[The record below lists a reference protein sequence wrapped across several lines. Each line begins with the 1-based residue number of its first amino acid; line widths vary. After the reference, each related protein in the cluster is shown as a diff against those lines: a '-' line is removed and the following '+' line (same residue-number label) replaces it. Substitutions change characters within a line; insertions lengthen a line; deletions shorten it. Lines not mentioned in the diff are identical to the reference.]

1 MGNAGRIFME
11 EAAQPKID
19 PEILPLSK
27 WWIRSVLI
35 VMILGFAGLIAITNL
50 SYRNAPPIPATVVD
64 ASGQTVFTRDQIG
77 SGQALFLRYGL
88 MDNGSIWG
96 HGAYL
101 GPDFSA
107 ETLHQIGESVAATLA
122 QRQFGKPV
130 VQLDAIQTAS
140 IRGQVAATLKTN
152 RYDPRSESLYLTAA
166 ESIAYRGLVARW
178 TAYFTDPTHNGG
190 LKPDLITD
198 ATELRDLSAFF
209 AWTAWASVAMRPGAD
224 YSYTNNFPYD
234 RDVGNM
240 PVAGALLWSALSLIV
255 LLGGIATVL
264 LAFGKF
270 DYLGWITRGHT
281 VVAQVTPGHASPG
294 QRALVKF
301 FVVVAL
307 LFLMQ
312 TLVGGA
318 VAHYRA
324 DPGSFYGF
332 QLEKI
337 FPSNLMRIWHLQTA
351 IFWIAT
357 AYVAAAL
364 FLGRSLRHDEPSWFP
379 AAIHLL
385 FGAFAIVIGASLLG
399 EWAGISGLLG
409 DWWFWFGNQGWE
421 FLEIG
426 RFWQL
431 LLVVGLLGWFAL
443 LWWIA
448 RPSMVTN
455 VHARPIARMFL
466 LAALAIPVFYLPAL
480 FFGAKTNFTVVDTWR
495 FWIIH
500 LWVEGFFEFFA
511 TTVVALMLF
520 QLGLTGRNTALRVIY
535 LDAILYFVGGL
546 MGTGHHWYFS
556 GQTQINMAASA
567 IFSVLEVV
575 PLTLLTLDAWDFVR
589 TTQGEAQAGG
599 PVTPIP
605 HKWTFYFLMA
615 VGFWN
620 FLGAGVFGFSIN
632 LPIVSYYEVGTIMT
646 PNHGHAAMMGVFGM
660 LAIALMVFVLRQ
672 TTDEARW
679 PGVEKYIRIGFWGTN
694 IGLAMMVVLS
704 LFPSGV
710 FQVWDVV
717 QHGYWHGRSLAY
729 TGTPFARQLEW
740 MRLPGDLVFIGFG
753 AIPLTIAACKAYW
766 SVAATRSDPYGTL
779 LKTLIPPIALAPATA
794 A

>member
-1 MGNAGRIFME
+1 MDE
-11 EAAQPKID
+11 VAQPKLD
-19 PEILPLSK
+19 PEVLPLSR

-35 VMILGFAGLIAITNL
+35 VMVLGFAGLLAITNL
-50 SYRNAPPIPATVVD
+50 SYRNAPPMPAQMVD
-64 ASGQTVFTRDQIG
+64 AEGRTLFTRDQIE
-77 SGQALFLRYGL
+77 SGQAVFLRYGL
-88 MDNGSIWG
+88 MDNGSVWG

-101 GPDFSA
+101 GPDYSA
-107 ETLHQIGESVAATLA
+107 ETLHRIGDSVAASLA
-122 QRQFGKPV
+122 QQQFGKPV
-130 VQLDAIQTAS
+130 AQLDTIQAAS
-140 IRGQVAATLKTN
+140 IHAQVAATLKIN
-152 RYDPRSESLYLTAA
+152 RYDPASGTLRLTAA
-166 ESIAYRGLVARW
+166 ESEAYRALTARW
-178 TAYFTDPTHNGG
+178 TDYFTDPARNGG
-190 LKPDLITD
+190 LKPALITD
-198 ATELRDLSAFF
+198 PAELRDLTAFF
-209 AWTAWASVAMRPGAD
+209 AWTAWASVANRPGAE

-234 RDVGNM
+234 RDVGNT

-270 DYLGWITRGHT
+270 DYLGWITRGHAA
-281 VVAQVTPGHASPG
+281 VPQVTPGHASPG

-307 LFLMQ
+307 LLLMQ

-324 DPGSFYGF
+324 DPTSFYGF
-332 QLEKI
+332 QLETI

-364 FLGRSLRHDEPSWFP
+364 FLGRTLRLDEPRWLP

-385 FGAFAIVIGASLLG
+385 FAAFAVVIGASLLG

-443 LWWIA
+443 LWFIA
-448 RPSMVTN
+448 RPAKVIN
-455 VHARPIARMFL
+455 VHARPLARMFL
-466 LAALAIPVFYLPAL
+466 LAALAIPVFYVPAL

-535 LDAILYFVGGL
+535 LDAILYFIGGL

-556 GQTQINMAASA
+556 GQTQVNMAASA

-589 TTQGEAQAGG
+589 TTRGDSQAGG
-599 PVTPIP
+599 PVTPVP

-672 TTDEARW
+672 TTTEVRW
-679 PGVEKYIRIGFWGTN
+679 PGVEKFIRVGFWGTN
-694 IGLAMMVVLS
+694 IGLAMMVAFS

-717 QHGYWHGRSLAY
+717 QNGYWHARSLDY
-729 TGTPFARQLEW
+729 TGGVLARRLEW
-740 MRLPGDLVFIGFG
+740 MRLPGDLVFIVFG
-753 AIPLTIAACKAYW
+753 AVPLAIAAFKAYW
-766 SVAATRSDPYGTL
+766 SIAATRADPDRTL
-779 LKTLIPPIALAPATA
+779 LKNAAAPAA
-794 A
+794 S